1 MRIFDP
7 AHGGEDPGAVF
18 EGRQEKDDNLRL
30 ALAVGRILEDRGQD
44 VVYTRTEDVYQTPL
58 QKANIAN
65 QAGAD
70 YFVSLH
76 RNSSPMP
83 NQYNGVETLV
93 YRDVGIPAEM
103 AQNINSELEE
113 TGFRNAGVRE
123 RTGLVVLRR
132 TRMPAVLVEAGFI
145 NNDEDNRIFDENFDA
160 MAEGIANGI
169 LQSIQESG
177 DMQAVN
183 SPMEAEAKRY
193 RQAVNTPMEAE
204 ARGYQQAGPDVM
216 LVDGNATYQ
225 VQVGAFRK
233 PENAQ
238 DLLNYLLMQG
248 FPGYVV
254 WEDELYKV
262 KVGEFEM
269 MENAVRLEQVLRRL
283 GYNTFVTGG

>member
-1 MRIFDP
+1 MARIVVD
-7 AHGGEDPGAVF
+7 AGHGGEDPGAVF
-18 EGRQEKDDNLRL
+18 EGRREKDDNLRL
-30 ALAVGRILEDRGQD
+30 ALAVGKLLEDRGQD

-65 QAGAD
+65 EAGAD

-76 RNSSPMP
+76 RNSSPVA

-93 YRDVGIPAEM
+93 YRDAGIPAEM

-145 NNDEDNRIFDENFDA
+145 NNNEDNRIFDENFDA

-177 DMQAVN
+177 N
-183 SPMEAEAKRY
+183 I
-193 RQAVNTPMEAE
+193 QAVNTPMEAE
-204 ARGYQQAGPDVM
+204 PKGDQQEGPDVM

-238 DLLNYLLMQG
+238 NLLNYLLMQG

-269 MENAVRLEQVLRRL
+269 MENAVKLEQVLRRM

>member
-1 MRIFDP
+1 MARIVVD
-7 AHGGEDPGAVF
+7 AGHGGEDPGAVF
-18 EGRQEKDDNLRL
+18 EGRREKDDNLRL
-30 ALAVGRILEDRGQD
+30 ALAVGKLLEDRGQD

-65 QAGAD
+65 EAGAD

-76 RNSSPMP
+76 RNSSPVA
-83 NQYNGVETLV
+83 NQYKGVETLV
-93 YRDVGIPAEM
+93 YRDAGIPAEM

-177 DMQAVN
+177 DI
-183 SPMEAEAKRY
+183 
-193 RQAVNTPMEAE
+193 QAVNTPVEAE
-204 ARGYQQAGPDVM
+204 TRGYQQEGPDVM
-216 LVDGNATYQ
+216 LVDGNETYQ

-238 DLLNYLLMQG
+238 NLLNYLLMQG

-269 MENAVRLEQVLRRL
+269 MENAVKLEQVLRRM